1 MKKAA
6 RIVFKVE
13 FILYVVALACCAIG
27 AIVVSCFLPQ
37 IKEFFLDPTLYNPQ
51 PATVTEEQATA
62 LTVLTTCWVYIG
74 TVVCLLGV
82 IFTAIGRNKI
92 ETARNKNE
100 IMPIG
105 VLNCIFGS
113 RVGAVFL
120 FVTKQTEWP
129 DGANKEY

>member
-13 FILYVVALACCAIG
+13 FIVYVVLLALSVCG
-27 AIVVSCFLPQ
+27 AIVVSIFLPQ
-37 IKEFFLDPTLYNPQ
+37 IKEFFSDPTHYNPQ
-51 PATVTEEQATA
+51 PATITEEQAVAMTT
-62 LTVLTTCWVYIG
+62 LVTCWVYILA
-74 TVVCLLGV
+74 VVSLLGV
-82 IFTAIGRNKI
+82 IFTAIGRKKI

-100 IMPIG
+100 IMVIG

-129 DGANKEY
+129 DGANTEY